1 MIYDNVNMVY
11 FVNNLKIVIDIKV
24 YKLLKECYMFKIIM
38 VISYVNF

>member
-24 YKLLKECYMFKIIM
+24 YKLLREC
-38 VISYVNF
+38 